1 MHETGQEPRVD
12 DGRLIAQAQHALA
25 SAADLDAAAERFAV
39 LADPGRLR
47 ILFCIHSSP
56 GMRSGDIAAAVG
68 AVESTASH
76 ALRLLRTAG
85 WVRAERRGREVRYHL
100 DDAEVHDLLHSLG
113 SGHAPGVVHDDTAAA
128 PVHVHRHQ
136 HRG

>member
-1 MHETGQEPRVD
+1 MGEERRAETE
-12 DGRLIAQAQHALA
+12 LISQARRALA
-25 SAADLDAAAERFAV
+25 DAADLDASAERFAV
-39 LADPGRLR
+39 LSDPGRLR

-85 WVRAERRGREVRYHL
+85 WVRARRSGREVRYFL
-100 DDAEVHDLLHSLG
+100 DDVEIHDLLHIVG
-113 SGHAPGVVHDDTAAA
+113 SRHGPGVVHDDDAEG
-128 PVHVHRHQ
+128 PVHLHRHE
-136 HRG
+136 